1 MKKMKLNVQVV
12 SGFFLIPLMENAL
25 LQQHGFKDALN
36 MTQMENVPIVM
47 NIILKAVIHASL
59 LLLVLREEHM
69 LNLVMFVKLV
79 LLMMKMDGALV
90 MMELKILRVILRLEL
105 KLILLCWCLFW
116 QFLFRKT
123 FY

>member
-1 MKKMKLNVQVV
+1 MNKMKLNVQVV

-36 MTQMENVPIVM
+36 MTQMENVPIVQ
-47 NIILKAVIHASL
+47 NIILKVVIHASL

-79 LLMMKMDGALV
+79 SWKIMMGYVLA
-90 MMELKILRVILRLEL
+90 MMELKIQVVMRLEL
-105 KLILLCWCLFW
+105 KSTLLCYYL
-116 QFLFRKT
+116 
-123 FY
+123 Y